1 MHLIRS
7 TGRPVALLE
16 GVDFALIRE
25 DGGAVPYGVDRGAL
39 AELDRRKDALS
50 VDQQMPIFL
59 RWQDAVE
66 NVVRQKAAQPGCDLR
81 YVPVTVAN
89 LRDAGLLP

>member
-1 MHLIRS
+1 MHLIHS

-16 GVDFALIRE
+16 GVDFALIRWRF
-25 DGGAVPYGVDRGAL
+25 PYGVDRGAL

-81 YVPVTVAN
+81 YVPVTVAD